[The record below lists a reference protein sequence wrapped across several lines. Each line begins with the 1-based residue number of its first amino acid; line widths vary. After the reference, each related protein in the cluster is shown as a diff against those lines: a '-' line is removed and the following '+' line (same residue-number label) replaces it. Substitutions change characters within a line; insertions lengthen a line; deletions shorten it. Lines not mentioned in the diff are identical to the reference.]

1 MKVDVLIVGAG
12 GAGLYAALSAV
23 KENKDLNIA
32 VLSKVYPTRSHTG
45 AAQGGINAA
54 LANVDPTDNEELH
67 TFDTIK
73 GSDYLA
79 DQEAAKFMCYE
90 APKIIREME
99 HMGVPFSRLNNG
111 KIAQRPFGGASK
123 DRTCYSADKMGHVML
138 HTLYEQCI
146 RNDVKFLN
154 EWFMLNIV
162 HNGKRA
168 IGVTAINIATG
179 EIELIR
185 AKAIILAT
193 GGHSR
198 IYWGYTS
205 NALGC
210 TGDGTAA
217 ALRAGLPLKDMEFL
231 QFHPTG
237 LRKSAI
243 LVSEAARGEGGHLIN
258 ALGER
263 FMKKYAPEKME
274 LGPRDLVS
282 RSIMT
287 EIREGRGFKDEEG
300 REYVHL
306 DLTHLGAEKI
316 KERLP
321 QIRELAIDFEGI
333 DPIREPIP
341 IKPTAHYAMGGI
353 HTNVKCET
361 PIEGIYAAGEAQC
374 VSVHGANRLGGN
386 SLLDI
391 VVFGNVAGK
400 EAVRYAEGTDFAS
413 GGEEKLKEDIEF
425 IQELMNKESKET
437 LGDLRDE
444 LGEIMF
450 RHFGVFKNEKEMQE
464 GYNKLKDLI
473 DRAKKNLGVEDKS
486 KVFNLDLQST
496 LEFFNLLEIADV
508 LAYASLQ
515 RKESRG
521 SFYRD
526 DYPKRDDEN
535 YLYHSMITKNE
546 DGSFN
551 YEKGEVDIS
560 LYKPAERKY

>member
-1 MKVDVLIVGAG
+1 MKFDVLIIGAG
-12 GAGLYAALSAV
+12 GAGLYAALSAI
-23 KENKDLNIA
+23 KENKDLDIA

-54 LANVDPTDNEELH
+54 LANVDPTDNEEIH

-79 DQEAAKFMCYE
+79 DQEAVKYMCYE
-90 APKIIREME
+90 ASKIIRAME
-99 HMGVPFSRLNNG
+99 HMGLPFSRLNNG

-123 DRTCYSADKMGHVML
+123 DRTCYSADKIGHVML

-146 RNDVKFLN
+146 KEGVKFLN
-154 EWFMLNIV
+154 EWFMLNIA
-162 HNGKRA
+162 HNGKRVQ
-168 IGVTAINIATG
+168 GVTAINIATG
-179 EIELIR
+179 ETHFIK

-217 ALRAGLPLKDMEFL
+217 AFRAGLPLKDMEFL

-243 LVSEAARGEGGHLIN
+243 LVSEAARGEGGYLIN

-333 DPIREPIP
+333 DPIKEPIP

-400 EAVRYAEGTDFAS
+400 EAVRYAEATDFEE
-413 GGEEKLKEDIEF
+413 GGEELLRKDEEF
-425 IQELMNKESKET
+425 IKELMNKESKEN
-437 LGDLRDE
+437 LGDMRNE

-450 RHFGVFKNEKEMQE
+450 KYFGVFKNEKEMKE
-464 GYNKLKDLI
+464 GYDKLKNLI
-473 DRAKKNLGVEDKS
+473 DRAYKNLGVEDKS

-535 YLYHSMITKNE
+535 YLYHSMITKNA
-546 DGSFN
+546 DGSFK
-551 YEKGEVDIS
+551 YEKSEVDLS
-560 LYKPAERKY
+560 LYEPAERKY

>member
-1 MKVDVLIVGAG
+1 MKVDILIIGAG
-12 GAGLYAALSAV
+12 GAGLYAALSAA
-23 KENKDLNIA
+23 KETKGLNVA
-32 VLSKVYPTRSHTG
+32 VMSKIYPTRSHTG

-54 LANVDPTDNEELH
+54 LANVDPSDNEDSH

-79 DQEAAKFMCYE
+79 DQKAVKYMCYE
-90 APKIIREME
+90 APRIVREME
-99 HMGVPFSRLNNG
+99 HMGVPFSRINNG

-138 HTLYEQCI
+138 HTLYEQCLK
-146 RNDVKFLN
+146 NEVNFLN
-154 EWFMLNIV
+154 EWFFLNIAHDGERV
-162 HNGKRA
+162 Q
-168 IGVTAINIATG
+168 GVSAINIATG
-179 EIELIR
+179 ETQFIK
-185 AKAIILAT
+185 AKSVILAT

-198 IYWGYTS
+198 MYWGYTS

-217 ALRAGLPLKDMEFL
+217 ALRAGVPLKDMEFL

-243 LVSEAARGEGGHLIN
+243 LVTEAARGEGGHLKN
-258 ALGER
+258 NLGER
-263 FMKKYAPEKME
+263 FMSKYAPKQME

-282 RSIMT
+282 RSIMQ

-300 REYVHL
+300 REFVHL
-306 DLTHLGAEKI
+306 DLTHLGAKKI

-333 DPIREPIP
+333 DPIETPIP

-353 HTNVKCET
+353 DTNLKCET
-361 PIEGIYAAGEAQC
+361 NIEGLYAAGESQC
-374 VSVHGANRLGGN
+374 VSVHGSNRLGGN

-391 VVFGNVAGK
+391 VVFGHVAGL
-400 EAVRYAEGTDFAS
+400 EAVRYAEGVDFAK
-413 GGEEKLKEDIEF
+413 GGEEILQKDKKMIE
-425 IQELMNKESKET
+425 ELMNRESKET

-464 GYNKLKDLI
+464 GYAKLKNLI
-473 DRAKKNLGVEDKS
+473 KRANKNLGVEDKS

-496 LEFFNLLEIADV
+496 LEFFNLLELADV
-508 LAYASLQ
+508 LAYTSLE

-526 DYPKRDDEN
+526 DYETRDDEN
-535 YLYHSMITKNE
+535 FLYHSMVTKNS

-551 YEKGEVDIS
+551 YEKGKVDIS
-560 LYKPAERKY
+560 MYEPAERVY

>member
-1 MKVDVLIVGAG
+1 MKVDVLIIGAG

-23 KENKDLNIA
+23 KENKDLDIA
-32 VLSKVYPTRSHTG
+32 VLTKVYPTRSHTG

-67 TFDTIK
+67 TFDTVK

-79 DQEAAKFMCYE
+79 DQEAVKYMCYE
-90 APKIIREME
+90 APKIIRAME

-146 RNDVKFLN
+146 KEGVNFLN

-162 HNGKRA
+162 HNGRRV

-179 EIELIR
+179 EVELIKT
-185 AKAIILAT
+185 KAIILAT

-258 ALGER
+258 SLGER
-263 FMKKYAPEKME
+263 FMSKYASEKME

-282 RSIMT
+282 RSIMM

-316 KERLP
+316 KKRLP

-333 DPIREPIP
+333 DPIKEPIP
-341 IKPTAHYAMGGI
+341 VKPTAHYAMGGI

-391 VVFGNVAGK
+391 VVFGNIAGK
-400 EAVRYAEGTDFAS
+400 EAVRYAEATDFAR
-413 GGEEKLKEDIEF
+413 GGADKLEDDVKF
-425 IQELMNKESKET
+425 ITELMNRESKET

-450 RHFGVFKNEKEMQE
+450 KHFGVFKNEKEMQE
-464 GYNKLKDLI
+464 GYSKLKNLI
-473 DRAKKNLGVEDKS
+473 DRAHKNLGVEDKS
-486 KVFNLDLQST
+486 KVFNLDLQAT

-521 SFYRD
+521 SFYID
-526 DYPKRDDEN
+526 DYPKRDDGN
-535 YLYHSMITKNE
+535 FLYHSMITKNS

-551 YEKGEVDIS
+551 YDKGEVDLS
-560 LYKPAERKY
+560 LYEPAERKY

>member
-1 MKVDVLIVGAG
+1 MKVDILIVGAG

-32 VLSKVYPTRSHTG
+32 VMSKVYPTRSHTG

-54 LANVDPTDNEELH
+54 LANVDPSDNEELH

-79 DQEAAKFMCYE
+79 DQRAVKYMCYE
-90 APKIIREME
+90 APRIIRAME

-146 RNDVKFLN
+146 KEGVTFLN
-154 EWFMLNIV
+154 EWFMLNIA
-162 HNGKRA
+162 HNGSRVQ
-168 IGVTAINIATG
+168 GVSAINIATG
-179 EIELIR
+179 EIIFIKT
-185 AKAIILAT
+185 KAIILAT

-217 ALRAGLPLKDMEFL
+217 AFRAGLPLKDMEFL

-243 LVSEAARGEGGHLIN
+243 LVTEAARGEGGYLIN
-258 ALGER
+258 SKGER
-263 FMKKYAPEKME
+263 FMSKYAPEKME

-287 EIREGRGFKDEEG
+287 EIREGRGFRDDEG

-316 KERLP
+316 KSRLP

-333 DPIREPIP
+333 DPIEEPIP

-391 VVFGNVAGK
+391 VVFGHVAGI
-400 EAVRYAEGTDFAS
+400 EAVRYVEGVNFAR
-413 GGEEKLKEDIEF
+413 GGESIIEDEKRKIN
-425 IQELMNKESKET
+425 ELMNKESKET
-437 LGDLRDE
+437 LGDMRNE

-450 RHFGVFKNEKEMQE
+450 KHFGVFKNEKEMQE
-464 GYNKLKDLI
+464 GYVKLKNLI
-473 DRAKKNLGVEDKS
+473 ERANKNLGVEDKS
-486 KVFNLDLQST
+486 KVFNLQLQST
-496 LEFFNLLEIADV
+496 LEFFNLLDIADV
-508 LAYASLQ
+508 LAYTSLE

-535 YLYHSMITKNE
+535 YLYHSMVTKNS
-546 DGSFN
+546 DGSIN
-551 YEKGEVDIS
+551 YQKGEVDIS
-560 LYKPAERKY
+560 LYEPAERKY

>member
-1 MKVDVLIVGAG
+1 MNVDVLIIGAG

-79 DQEAAKFMCYE
+79 DQESVKYMCYE
-90 APKIIREME
+90 APRIIRAME

-138 HTLYEQCI
+138 HTLFEQCI
-146 RNDVKFLN
+146 KEGVKFLN
-154 EWFMLNIV
+154 EWFLLNIA
-162 HNGKRA
+162 HNGRRVS
-168 IGVTAINIATG
+168 GVSAINIATG
-179 EIELIR
+179 KTVFIKT
-185 AKAIILAT
+185 KAIILAT

-210 TGDGTAA
+210 TGDGSAA
-217 ALRAGLPLKDMEFL
+217 ALRAGIALKDMEFL

-243 LVSEAARGEGGHLIN
+243 LVTEAARGEGGHLLN
-258 ALGER
+258 NKGER
-263 FMKKYAPEKME
+263 FMAKYAPGKME
-274 LGPRDLVS
+274 LAPRDLVS
-282 RSIMT
+282 RSIMS
-287 EIREGRGFKDEEG
+287 EIREGRGFSDDEG

-333 DPIREPIP
+333 DPINEPIP

-361 PIEGIYAAGEAQC
+361 EIEGIYAAGEAQC

-391 VVFGNVAGK
+391 VVFGHIAGK
-400 EAVRYAEGTDFAS
+400 EAVRYAEATNFLNNDF
-413 GGEEKLKEDIEF
+413 GILERDKNF
-425 IQELMNKESKET
+425 INELMNKQSKET
-437 LGDLRDE
+437 LGDMRVE

-450 RHFGVFKNEKEMQE
+450 KHFGVFKNEKEMLQ
-464 GYNKLKDLI
+464 GYEKLQNLI
-473 DRAKKNLGVEDKS
+473 ERAKKNLGVVDKS
-486 KVFNLDLQST
+486 KVFNIDLQST

-535 YLYHSMITKNE
+535 YLYHSIIRKKD
-546 DGSFN
+546 DGSFD
-551 YEKGEVDIS
+551 YQKGEVDIS
-560 LYKPAERKY
+560 LYEPAERKY

>member
-1 MKVDVLIVGAG
+1 MKFDVLIIGAG
-12 GAGLYAALSAV
+12 GAGLYAALSAI
-23 KENKDLNIA
+23 KENKDLDIA

-54 LANVDPTDNEELH
+54 LANVDPTDNEEIH

-79 DQEAAKFMCYE
+79 DQEAVKYMCYE
-90 APKIIREME
+90 APKIIRAME
-99 HMGVPFSRLNNG
+99 HMGLPFSRLNNG

-123 DRTCYSADKMGHVML
+123 DRTCYSADKIGHVML

-146 RNDVKFLN
+146 KEGVKFLN
-154 EWFMLNIV
+154 EWFMLNIA
-162 HNGKRA
+162 HNGKRVQ
-168 IGVTAINIATG
+168 GVTAINIATG
-179 EIELIR
+179 ETHFIK

-217 ALRAGLPLKDMEFL
+217 AFRAGLPLKDMEFL

-243 LVSEAARGEGGHLIN
+243 LVSEAARGEGGYLIN

-333 DPIREPIP
+333 DPIKEPIP

-400 EAVRYAEGTDFAS
+400 EAVRYAEATDFEE
-413 GGEEKLKEDIEF
+413 GGEELLRKDEEF
-425 IQELMNKESKET
+425 IKELMNKESKEN
-437 LGDLRDE
+437 LGDMRNE

-450 RHFGVFKNEKEMQE
+450 KYFGVFKNEKEMKE
-464 GYNKLKDLI
+464 GYDKLKNLI
-473 DRAKKNLGVEDKS
+473 DRAYKNLGVEDKS

-535 YLYHSMITKNE
+535 YLYHSMITKNA
-546 DGSFN
+546 DGSFK
-551 YEKGEVDIS
+551 YEKSEVDLS
-560 LYKPAERKY
+560 LYEPAERKY

>member
-45 AAQGGINAA
+45 AAQGGINGA

-79 DQEAAKFMCYE
+79 DQEAVKYMCYE
-90 APKIIREME
+90 APKIIRAME

-138 HTLYEQCI
+138 HTLFEQCI
-146 RNDVKFLN
+146 KEGINFLN
-154 EWFMLNIV
+154 EWFMLNLV
-162 HNGKRA
+162 HNGNRV

-179 EIELIR
+179 EVELIKT
-185 AKAIILAT
+185 KAVILAT

-217 ALRAGLPLKDMEFL
+217 VLRAGLPVKDMEFL

-243 LVSEAARGEGGHLIN
+243 LVTEAARGEGGHLLN
-258 ALGER
+258 NKGER
-263 FMKKYAPEKME
+263 FMAKYAPGKME

-287 EIREGRGFKDEEG
+287 EIREGRGFSDEEG
-300 REYVHL
+300 REYVQL

-316 KERLP
+316 KSRLP

-333 DPIREPIP
+333 DPIKEPIP

-353 HTNVKCET
+353 DTNVKCET
-361 PIEGIYAAGEAQC
+361 PLEGVYAAGEAQC

-400 EAVRYAEGTDFAS
+400 EAVRYAEAIDFAK
-413 GGEEKLKEDIEF
+413 GGEGKKEEEIKF
-425 IQELMNKESKET
+425 IQELMNRESKET
-437 LGDLRDE
+437 LGDMRNE

-450 RHFGVFKNEKEMQE
+450 KHFGVFKYEEEMQE
-464 GYNKLKDLI
+464 GYDKLKNLI
-473 DRAKKNLGVEDKS
+473 DRAHKNLGVEDKS

-521 SFYRD
+521 TFFRD
-526 DYPKRDDEN
+526 DYEKRDDEN
-535 YLYHSMITKNE
+535 YLYHSMITKNA

-551 YEKGEVDIS
+551 YEKGEVQLG
-560 LYKPAERKY
+560 LYEPAERKY

>member
-1 MKVDVLIVGAG
+1 MNVDVLIIGAG

-79 DQEAAKFMCYE
+79 DQEAVKYMCYE
-90 APKIIREME
+90 APKIIRAME

-138 HTLYEQCI
+138 HTLFEQCI
-146 RNDVKFLN
+146 KEGVKFLN
-154 EWFMLNIV
+154 EWFLLNIA
-162 HNGKRA
+162 HNGRRVA
-168 IGVTAINIATG
+168 GVSAINIATG
-179 EIELIR
+179 RVNFIKT
-185 AKAIILAT
+185 KAIILAT

-210 TGDGTAA
+210 TGDGSAA

-243 LVSEAARGEGGHLIN
+243 LVTEAARGEGGHLLN
-258 ALGER
+258 NKGER
-263 FMKKYAPEKME
+263 FMQKYAPGKME
-274 LGPRDLVS
+274 LAPRDLVS
-282 RSIMT
+282 RSIMS
-287 EIREGRGFKDEEG
+287 EIREGRGFKDDEG

-333 DPIREPIP
+333 DPINEPIP

-353 HTNVKCET
+353 GTNVKCET
-361 PIEGIYAAGEAQC
+361 EIEGIYAAGEAQC

-391 VVFGNVAGK
+391 VVFGHIAGK
-400 EAVRYAEGTDFAS
+400 EAVRYAEATNFLNNDYGIL
-413 GGEEKLKEDIEF
+413 EKDKKF
-425 IQELMNKESKET
+425 ISELMNKQSKET
-437 LGDLRDE
+437 LGDMRVE

-450 RHFGVFKNEKEMQE
+450 KHFGVFKNEKEMVE
-464 GYNKLKDLI
+464 GYEKLKNLI
-473 DRAKKNLGVEDKS
+473 DRANKNLGVVDKS
-486 KVFNLDLQST
+486 EVFNIDLQST
-496 LEFFNLLEIADV
+496 LEFFNLLEIANV
-508 LAYASLQ
+508 LAFASLN

-526 DYPKRDDEN
+526 DYPKRDDEH
-535 YLYHSMITKNE
+535 YLYHSIIRKKD
-546 DGSFN
+546 DGSFD
-551 YEKGEVDIS
+551 YQKGEVDIS
-560 LYKPAERKY
+560 LYEPAERKY

>member
-1 MKVDVLIVGAG
+1 MKFDILIVGAG

-23 KENKDLNIA
+23 KENPDLNIA
-32 VLSKVYPTRSHTG
+32 VMSKVYPTRSHTG

-54 LANVDPTDNEELH
+54 LANVDPTDNEEAH

-79 DQEAAKFMCYE
+79 DQQAVRFMCYE
-90 APKIIREME
+90 APRIIREME
-99 HMGVPFSRLNNG
+99 HIGVPFSRLNNG

-138 HTLYEQCI
+138 HTLYEQTI
-146 RNDVKFLN
+146 RYGIKFLN
-154 EWFMLNIV
+154 EWFFLNIV
-162 HNGKRA
+162 HNGEQVV
-168 IGVTAINIATG
+168 GVTGLEIATG
-179 EIELIR
+179 KLELIR
-185 AKAIILAT
+185 AKAVVLAT

-217 ALRAGLPLKDMEFL
+217 VLRAGLPVKDIEFL

-243 LVSEAARGEGGHLIN
+243 LVTEGARGEGGYLLN
-258 ALGER
+258 NRGER
-263 FMKKYAPEKME
+263 FMAKYAPSKME
-274 LGPRDLVS
+274 LAPRDLVS

-321 QIRELAIDFEGI
+321 QIRELAIDFEGV
-333 DPIREPIP
+333 DPIKEPIP

-353 HTNVKCET
+353 DTNLRCET
-361 PIEGIYAAGEAQC
+361 RLKGLYAAGEAQC
-374 VSVHGANRLGGN
+374 ISVHGANRLGGN

-391 VVFGNVAGK
+391 VVFGKVAGK
-400 EAVRYAEGTDFAS
+400 EAVRFAETNQFAT
-413 GGEEKLKEDIEF
+413 GGEGQLRDDQQF
-425 IQELMNKESKET
+425 IASLFNREGKET
-437 LGDLRDE
+437 LGDLRNE
-444 LGEIMF
+444 LGDIMF
-450 RHFGVFKNEKEMQE
+450 RYFGVFKNGPEMEE
-464 GYNKLKDLI
+464 GYQKLQKLI
-473 DRAKKNLGVEDKS
+473 ERAHSNLAVEDKS
-486 KVFNLDLQST
+486 KIYNTDLVSL
-496 LEFFNLLEIADV
+496 LEFYNLLEIAEV

-521 SFYRD
+521 SFTRT
-526 DYPKRDDEN
+526 DYPKRNDKN
-535 YLYHSMITKNE
+535 YLYHSIISRRK
-546 DGSFN
+546 DGG
-551 YEKGEVDIS
+551 YDYRKGEVDIS
-560 LYKPAERKY
+560 LYEPAERKY

>member
-1 MKVDVLIVGAG
+1 MKFDVLIVGAG
-12 GAGLYAALSAV
+12 GAGLYAALSAIN
-23 KENKDLNIA
+23 EDKDANVA
-32 VLSKVYPTRSHTG
+32 VLTKVYPTRSHTG

-54 LANVDPTDNEELH
+54 LANVDPTDSEELH

-79 DQEAAKFMCYE
+79 DQEAVQYMCYT
-90 APKIIREME
+90 APKIIRKME
-99 HMGVPFSRLNNG
+99 HMGLPFSRLNNG

-123 DRTCYSADKMGHVML
+123 DRTCYSADKVGHVML

-146 RNDVKFLN
+146 KNGVNFLN

-162 HNGKRA
+162 HNGKKA
-168 IGVTAINIATG
+168 QGITAINIATG
-179 EIELIR
+179 EVKFIK

-217 ALRAGLPLKDMEFL
+217 AFRAGLKLKDMEFL

-243 LVSEAARGEGGHLIN
+243 LVSEAARGEGGHLLN
-258 ALGER
+258 NKGER
-263 FMKKYAPEKME
+263 FMSKYAPGKME

-306 DLTHLGAEKI
+306 DLTHLGEEKI

-333 DPIREPIP
+333 DPIKEPIP

-353 HTNVKCET
+353 DTNVRCET
-361 PIEGIYAAGEAQC
+361 EIEGIYAAGESQC

-391 VVFGNVAGK
+391 VVFGDVAGK
-400 EAVRYAEGTDFAS
+400 EAVRYARTTEFVS
-413 GGEEKLKEDIEF
+413 GGEERVEDEVKF
-425 IQELMNKESKET
+425 INELMNRESKET
-437 LGDLRDE
+437 LGDLRNE

-450 RHFGVFKNEKEMQE
+450 RHFGVFKNEQEMQE
-464 GYNKLKDLI
+464 GYAKLKDLI
-473 DRAKKNLGVEDKS
+473 DRAHKNLGVVDKS
-486 KVFNLDLQST
+486 KVFNLDLQAT

-508 LAYASLQ
+508 LAYTSLE

-526 DYPKRDDEN
+526 DYTKRDDEN
-535 YLYHSMITKNE
+535 YLYHSVISKNS

-560 LYKPAERKY
+560 MYEPAERKY

>member
-1 MKVDVLIVGAG
+1 MKIDVLIVGAG

-23 KENKDLNIA
+23 KENRDLNIA
-32 VLSKVYPTRSHTG
+32 VLTKVYPTRSHTG

-79 DQEAAKFMCYE
+79 DQEAVKYMCYE
-90 APKIIREME
+90 APKIIRAME
-99 HMGVPFSRLNNG
+99 HMGVPFSRLGNG
-111 KIAQRPFGGASK
+111 KIAQRPFGGASR

-146 RNDVKFLN
+146 REGVNFLN

-162 HNGKRA
+162 HDGKKA

-179 EIELIR
+179 DIELIKT
-185 AKAIILAT
+185 KAIILAT

-243 LVSEAARGEGGHLIN
+243 LVTEAARGEGGHLLN
-258 ALGER
+258 NRGER

-287 EIREGRGFKDEEG
+287 EIREGRGFRDEEG

-333 DPIREPIP
+333 DPIKEPIP

-400 EAVRYAEGTDFAS
+400 EAVRYAEGTDFVN
-413 GGEEKLKEDIEF
+413 GGEGILKDDIKF

-437 LGDLRDE
+437 LGDMRNE

-450 RHFGVFKNEKEMQE
+450 KHFGVFKNEQEMQE

-473 DRAKKNLGVEDKS
+473 QRAHNHLGVEDKS

-521 SFYRD
+521 TFYRD

-535 YLYHSMITKNE
+535 FLYHSMITKNR

-551 YEKGEVDIS
+551 YDKAEVDLS
-560 LYKPAERKY
+560 LYEPAERKY

>member
-1 MKVDVLIVGAG
+1 MQIDILIIGAG
-12 GAGLYAALSAV
+12 GAGLYAALSTI
-23 KENKDLNIA
+23 KENSDLNVA
-32 VLSKVYPTRSHTG
+32 VLSKVYPTRSHTS

-54 LANVDPTDNEELH
+54 LANVDPTDNEEIH

-79 DQEAAKFMCYE
+79 DQGAVKYMCYE
-90 APKIIREME
+90 APKIIRAME
-99 HMGVPFSRLNNG
+99 HMGLPFSRLNNG

-123 DRTCYSADKMGHVML
+123 NRTCYSADKIGLVML

-146 RNDVKFLN
+146 KKGVKFLN

-162 HNGKRA
+162 HNGKRVQG
-168 IGVTAINIATG
+168 ITAINISTG
-179 EIELIR
+179 EITFIKT
-185 AKAIILAT
+185 KAIIIAT

-198 IYWGYTS
+198 VYWGYTS

-217 ALRAGLPLKDMEFL
+217 ALRAGLVLKDMEFL

-243 LVSEAARGEGGHLIN
+243 LVSEAARGEGGYLIN
-258 ALGER
+258 SLGER
-263 FMKKYAPEKME
+263 FMSKYAPEKME

-282 RSIMT
+282 RSIMM

-306 DLTHLGAEKI
+306 DLTHLGEEKI

-333 DPIREPIP
+333 DIVKEPIP

-353 HTNVKCET
+353 HTNIKCET

-391 VVFGNVAGK
+391 VVFGNIAGK
-400 EAVRYAEGTDFAS
+400 EAVRYVKATNFEK

-425 IQELMNKESKET
+425 IKELMSKESKEH
-437 LGDLRDE
+437 LGDLRAE

-450 RHFGVFKNEKEMQE
+450 KHFGVFKNEKEMQE
-464 GYNKLKDLI
+464 GYEKLKNLKA
-473 DRAKKNLGVEDKS
+473 RAYENLAVEDKS
-486 KVFNLDLQST
+486 KIFNLDLQST
-496 LEFFNLLEIADV
+496 LEFFNLLDIADV
-508 LAYASLQ
+508 LAFASLQ

-535 YLYHSMITKNE
+535 YLYHSMITRNS

-551 YEKGEVDIS
+551 YEKGEVDLS
-560 LYKPAERKY
+560 LYAPAERKY

>member
-1 MKVDVLIVGAG
+1 MNVDVLIIGAG

-79 DQEAAKFMCYE
+79 DQEAVKYMCYE
-90 APKIIREME
+90 APRIIRAME

-138 HTLYEQCI
+138 HTLFEQCI
-146 RNDVKFLN
+146 KEGVKFLN
-154 EWFMLNIV
+154 EWFLLNIA
-162 HNGKRA
+162 HNGRRVS
-168 IGVTAINIATG
+168 GVSAINIATG
-179 EIELIR
+179 KTVFIKT
-185 AKAIILAT
+185 KAIILAT

-210 TGDGTAA
+210 TGDGSAA
-217 ALRAGLPLKDMEFL
+217 ALRAGIALKDMEFL

-243 LVSEAARGEGGHLIN
+243 LVTEAARGEGGHLLN
-258 ALGER
+258 NKGER
-263 FMKKYAPEKME
+263 FMAKYAPGKME
-274 LGPRDLVS
+274 LAPRDLVS
-282 RSIMT
+282 RSIMS
-287 EIREGRGFKDEEG
+287 EIREGRGFSDDEG

-333 DPIREPIP
+333 DPINEPIP

-361 PIEGIYAAGEAQC
+361 EIEGIYAAGEAQC

-391 VVFGNVAGK
+391 VVFGHIAGK
-400 EAVRYAEGTDFAS
+400 EAVRYAEATNFLNNDF
-413 GGEEKLKEDIEF
+413 GILERDKNF
-425 IQELMNKESKET
+425 INELMNKQSKET
-437 LGDLRDE
+437 LGDMRVE

-450 RHFGVFKNEKEMQE
+450 KHFGVFKNEKEMLQ
-464 GYNKLKDLI
+464 GYEKLQNLI
-473 DRAKKNLGVEDKS
+473 ERAKKNLGVVDKS
-486 KVFNLDLQST
+486 KVFNIDLQST

-535 YLYHSMITKNE
+535 YLYHSIIRKKD
-546 DGSFN
+546 DGSFD
-551 YEKGEVDIS
+551 YQKGEVDIS
-560 LYKPAERKY
+560 LYEPAERKY

>member
-12 GAGLYAALSAV
+12 GAGLYAALSAI

-32 VLSKVYPTRSHTG
+32 VLTKVYPTRSHTG

-54 LANVDPTDNEELH
+54 LANVDPSDNEELH

-79 DQEAAKFMCYE
+79 DQEAVKFMCYE
-90 APKIIREME
+90 APKIIRRME

-146 RNDVKFLN
+146 KEGVNFLN

-168 IGVTAINIATG
+168 IGVSAINIATG
-179 EIELIR
+179 EIQLIR
-185 AKAIILAT
+185 AKSIILAT

-243 LVSEAARGEGGHLIN
+243 LVSEAARGEGGHLLN
-258 ALGER
+258 NKGER
-263 FMKKYAPEKME
+263 FMSKYAPEKME

-333 DPIREPIP
+333 DPIKEPIP

-353 HTNVKCET
+353 HTNVRCET
-361 PIEGIYAAGEAQC
+361 PIEGVYAAGEAQC

-391 VVFGNVAGK
+391 VVFGDVAGR
-400 EAVRYAEGTDFAS
+400 EAVRYAETHEFVD
-413 GGEEKLKEDIEF
+413 GGEGKLQDDVKF
-425 IQELMNKESKET
+425 ITELMNRESKET

-450 RHFGVFKNEKEMQE
+450 KHFGVFKNEKEMQE
-464 GYNKLKDLI
+464 GYDKLKNLI
-473 DRAKKNLGVEDKS
+473 ERAHKNLGVEDKS
-486 KVFNLDLQST
+486 KVFNLDLQAT

-535 YLYHSMITKNE
+535 FLYHSMITRKD
-546 DGSFN
+546 DGSFD
-551 YEKGEVDIS
+551 YQKGEVDIS
-560 LYKPAERKY
+560 LYEPAERKY

>member
-12 GAGLYAALSAV
+12 GAGLYAALSAA
-23 KENKDLNIA
+23 KEGKELDIA
-32 VLSKVYPTRSHTG
+32 VLTKVYPTRSHTG
-45 AAQGGINAA
+45 AAQGGVNAA

-79 DQEAAKFMCYE
+79 DQKATQFMCYE

-123 DRTCYSADKMGHVML
+123 DRTCYSADKVGHVML

-146 RNDVKFLN
+146 KEGVNFLN

-168 IGVTAINIATG
+168 QGVTAINIATG
-179 EIELIR
+179 EIAFIR

-237 LRKSAI
+237 LRKSCI
-243 LVSEAARGEGGHLIN
+243 PVSEAARGEGGYLLN
-258 ALGER
+258 NKGER

-287 EIREGRGFKDEEG
+287 EIREGRGFKDDEG
-300 REYVHL
+300 RGYVHL
-306 DLTHLGAEKI
+306 NLTHLGAEKI

-333 DPIREPIP
+333 DPIKDPIP

-353 HTNVKCET
+353 STDVNCKTE
-361 PIEGIYAAGEAQC
+361 IDGIYAAGEAQC
-374 VSVHGANRLGGN
+374 ISVHGANRLGGN

-400 EAVRYAEGTDFAS
+400 EAVRYAKAHDFAS
-413 GGEEKLKEDIEF
+413 GVEDRLYDDVQFIEWLF
-425 IQELMNKESKET
+425 NKQSKEY

-450 RHFGVFKNEKEMQE
+450 KHFGVFKNESEMQE
-464 GYNKLKDLI
+464 GYDKLKKLI
-473 DRAKKNLGVEDKS
+473 ERANSNLAVEDKS
-486 KVFNLDLQST
+486 KVFNTDLQSL
-496 LEFFNLLEIADV
+496 LEFYNLLEIADV
-508 LAYASLQ
+508 LAFASLQ

-535 YLYHSMITKNE
+535 FLYHSIITKNR

-551 YEKGEVDIS
+551 YEKGEVDLS
-560 LYKPAERKY
+560 LYEPAERKY

>member
-1 MKVDVLIVGAG
+1 MKIDVLIIGAG
-12 GAGLYAALSAV
+12 GAGLYAALSAAR
-23 KENKDLNIA
+23 ENHDLDIA
-32 VLSKVYPTRSHTG
+32 VLTKVYPTRSHTG

-54 LANVDPTDNEELH
+54 LANVDPTDSEESH

-79 DQEAAKFMCYE
+79 DQTAVKYMCYE

-138 HTLYEQCI
+138 HTLFEQCI
-146 RNDVKFLN
+146 KEGINFLN
-154 EWFMLNIV
+154 EWFMLNLI
-162 HNGKRA
+162 HDGKRV
-168 IGVTAINIATG
+168 IGVTALNVATG
-179 EIELIR
+179 EVELIR
-185 AKAIILAT
+185 TKAVILAT

-243 LVSEAARGEGGHLIN
+243 LVTEAARGEGGHLLN
-258 ALGER
+258 NKGER
-263 FMKKYAPEKME
+263 FMRKYAPEKME

-287 EIREGRGFKDEEG
+287 EIREGRGFKDDEG
-300 REYVHL
+300 REYVYL

-316 KERLP
+316 KKRLP

-333 DPIREPIP
+333 DPIKEPIP

-391 VVFGNVAGK
+391 VVFGSVAGK
-400 EAVRYAEGTDFAS
+400 EAVRYAEGTNFAK
-413 GGEEKLKEDIEF
+413 GGESRLNDDVKF

-437 LGDLRDE
+437 LGDMRNE

-450 RHFGVFKNEKEMQE
+450 KHFGVFKNEKEMKE
-464 GYNKLKDLI
+464 GYEKLKNLI
-473 DRAKKNLGVEDKS
+473 ERAYKNLGVEDKA

-496 LEFFNLLEIADV
+496 LEFFNLLDIADV

-521 SFYRD
+521 SFHRD
-526 DYPKRDDEN
+526 DYPTRDDAN
-535 YLYHSMITKNE
+535 YLYHSMITKTE
-546 DGSFN
+546 TGEFK

-560 LYKPAERKY
+560 LYEPAERKY

>member
-45 AAQGGINAA
+45 AAQGGINGA

-79 DQEAAKFMCYE
+79 DQEAVKYMCYE
-90 APKIIREME
+90 APKIIRAME

-138 HTLYEQCI
+138 HTLFEQCI
-146 RNDVKFLN
+146 KEGINFLN
-154 EWFMLNIV
+154 EWFMLNLV
-162 HNGKRA
+162 HNGNRV
-168 IGVTAINIATG
+168 IGVTAINITTG
-179 EIELIR
+179 EVELIKT
-185 AKAIILAT
+185 KAVILAT

-217 ALRAGLPLKDMEFL
+217 ALRAGLPVKDIEFL

-243 LVSEAARGEGGHLIN
+243 LVTEAARGEGGHLLN
-258 ALGER
+258 NKGER
-263 FMKKYAPEKME
+263 FMAKYAPGKME
-274 LGPRDLVS
+274 LAPRDLVS

-287 EIREGRGFKDEEG
+287 EIREGRGLKDDEG
-300 REYVHL
+300 REYVQL

-316 KERLP
+316 KSRLP

-333 DPIREPIP
+333 DPIKEPIP

-353 HTNVKCET
+353 DTNVKCET

-400 EAVRYAEGTDFAS
+400 EAVRYAEGTNFAK
-413 GGEEKLKEDIEF
+413 GGEGKKEEEIKF

-437 LGDLRDE
+437 LGDMRNE

-450 RHFGVFKNEKEMQE
+450 KHFGVFKYEEEMQE
-464 GYNKLKDLI
+464 GYDKLKNLI
-473 DRAKKNLGVEDKS
+473 DRAHKNLGVEDKS

-521 SFYRD
+521 TFFRD
-526 DYPKRDDEN
+526 DYEKRDDEN
-535 YLYHSMITKNE
+535 YLYHSMITKNA

-551 YEKGEVDIS
+551 YDKDEVQLG
-560 LYKPAERKY
+560 LYEPAERKY

>member
-1 MKVDVLIVGAG
+1 MKIDVLIIGAG
-12 GAGLYAALSAV
+12 GAGLYAAISAV

-54 LANVDPTDNEELH
+54 LANVDPSDNEELH

-79 DQEAAKFMCYE
+79 DQRAVKYMCYE
-90 APKIIREME
+90 APRIIRAME

-146 RNDVKFLN
+146 KEGVIFLN
-154 EWFMLNIV
+154 EWFMLNIA
-162 HNGKRA
+162 HNGSRVQ
-168 IGVTAINIATG
+168 GVSAINIATG
-179 EIELIR
+179 EIIFIKT
-185 AKAIILAT
+185 KAIILAT

-217 ALRAGLPLKDMEFL
+217 AYRAGLPLKDMEFL

-243 LVSEAARGEGGHLIN
+243 LVTEAARGEGGHLIN
-258 ALGER
+258 SKGER
-263 FMKKYAPEKME
+263 FMSKYAPEKME

-287 EIREGRGFKDEEG
+287 EIREGRGFEDDEG

-316 KERLP
+316 KSRLP

-333 DPIREPIP
+333 DPIKEPIP

-353 HTNVKCET
+353 HTNIKCET

-391 VVFGNVAGK
+391 VVFGHVAGI
-400 EAVRYAEGTDFAS
+400 EAVRYVEGVNFAS
-413 GGEEKLKEDIEF
+413 GGKDIVEDEKRKIN
-425 IQELMNKESKET
+425 ELMNRESKET
-437 LGDLRDE
+437 LGDMRNE

-450 RHFGVFKNEKEMQE
+450 KHFGVFKNEKEMQE
-464 GYNKLKDLI
+464 GYVKLKNLI
-473 DRAKKNLGVEDKS
+473 ERAHKNLGVEDKS
-486 KVFNLDLQST
+486 KVFNLDLQAT
-496 LEFFNLLEIADV
+496 LEFFNLLDIAEV
-508 LAYASLQ
+508 LAYTSLE

-521 SFYRD
+521 SFSRD

-535 YLYHSMITKNE
+535 YMYHSIVTKNS
-546 DGSFN
+546 DGSIN
-551 YEKGEVDIS
+551 YQKGEVDIS
-560 LYKPAERKY
+560 LYEPAERKY

>member
-1 MKVDVLIVGAG
+1 MNIDVLIIGAG

-79 DQEAAKFMCYE
+79 DQEAVKYMCYE
-90 APKIIREME
+90 APKIIRAME

-138 HTLYEQCI
+138 HTLFEQCI
-146 RNDVKFLN
+146 KEGVQFLN

-162 HNGKRA
+162 HNGKRVS
-168 IGVTAINIATG
+168 GVTAINISTG
-179 EIELIR
+179 DTVFI
-185 AKAIILAT
+185 KTKSVVLAT

-217 ALRAGLPLKDMEFL
+217 ALRAGVPLKDMEFL

-243 LVSEAARGEGGHLIN
+243 LVTEAARGEGGHLLN
-258 ALGER
+258 NKGER
-263 FMKKYAPEKME
+263 FMEKYAPGKME
-274 LGPRDLVS
+274 LAPRDLVS

-287 EIREGRGFKDEEG
+287 EIREGRGFRDDEG

-333 DPIREPIP
+333 DPINEPIP

-361 PIEGIYAAGEAQC
+361 PIEGLYAAGEAQC
-374 VSVHGANRLGGN
+374 ASVHGANRLGGN

-391 VVFGNVAGK
+391 VVFGHIAGK
-400 EAVRYAEGTDFAS
+400 EAVRYAEATNFLNNDYGTL
-413 GGEEKLKEDIEF
+413 EKDRNF
-425 IQELMNKESKET
+425 IKELMDKESKET
-437 LGDLRDE
+437 LGDMRNE

-450 RHFGVFKNEKEMQE
+450 KHFGVFKNEKEMQE
-464 GYNKLKDLI
+464 GYDKLKNLI
-473 DRAKKNLGVEDKS
+473 ERAHKNLGVEDKS
-486 KVFNLDLQST
+486 KVFNLDLQAT

-521 SFYRD
+521 TFYRD

-551 YEKGEVDIS
+551 YEKKEVDIS
-560 LYKPAERKY
+560 LYEPAERKY